1 MITDERGGGL
11 PASGKGGK
19 RGEGAEVS
27 HALSL
32 SLSLSH
38 VAWNN
43 YITVA
48 AAEEEENYYRNNA
61 QHPPLPP

>member
-1 MITDERGGGL
+1 MKEEVDCQR
-11 PASGKGGK
+11 ARRQKGGE
-19 RGEGAEVS
+19 RAEVS

-61 QHPPLPP
+61 QHPPPP